1 MKKLLILFISAVF
14 CGYLAATPQIICDD
28 ETGMCR
34 IVEEPDA
41 PAAAAVPQW
50 RTWIGSADPAEFL
63 AFLKGENVPETVT
76 AGFWAVLLLALLG
89 GLALNLTPCVLPM
102 LPVNLAVIGASG
114 GSGGFIQGLL
124 YGSGMAVTYGVL
136 GILAAFVKTTFGTLN
151 SSPAFNFAIAFVFVL
166 LALAMAGV
174 FYLDFSTKFR
184 IAPAKLKVSRQLSA
198 FIMGAVAALLAG
210 ACVAPVVISVLL
222 FSFRMVQSGAWYG
235 AFLPFALGIGIALPW
250 PLVGAG
256 WSVLP
261 KPGKFMVAVKY
272 IFAVLIFIMAGY
284 YTYLGV
290 KLLPDNEATAEV
302 NGAELLAAAANESAQ
317 TGRPVL
323 VRFTASWCKN
333 CHDMERGTLRDPE
346 VADYIR
352 KNFIY
357 VTFPAEDPSRPEIK
371 EVLEKYDI
379 PGFPAFVIIRPSR
392 SEK

>member
-1 MKKLLILFISAVF
+1 
-14 CGYLAATPQIICDD
+14 
-28 ETGMCR
+28 
-34 IVEEPDA
+34 
-41 PAAAAVPQW
+41 
-50 RTWIGSADPAEFL
+50 
-63 AFLKGENVPETVT
+63 
-76 AGFWAVLLLALLG
+76 
-89 GLALNLTPCVLPM
+89 
-102 LPVNLAVIGASG
+102 
-114 GSGGFIQGLL
+114 
-124 YGSGMAVTYGVL
+124 
-136 GILAAFVKTTFGTLN
+136 
-151 SSPAFNFAIAFVFVL
+151 
-166 LALAMAGV
+166 
-174 FYLDFSTKFR
+174 
-184 IAPAKLKVSRQLSA
+184 
-198 FIMGAVAALLAG
+198 
-210 ACVAPVVISVLL
+210 
-222 FSFRMVQSGAWYG
+222 MVQSGAWYG
-235 AFLPFALGIGIALPW
+235 AFLPFALGIGMALPW